1 MAARAELV
9 LKDSNLLL
17 CKSLEVE
24 VVMEVV
30 EVVMEVEVV
39 TGGVRR
45 TFSWCYEPGQ
55 PGPA

>member
-17 CKSLEVE
+17 CKSLEVVE
-24 VVMEVV
+24 VGVVVVV
-30 EVVMEVEVV
+30 EVVEVV
-39 TGGVRR
+39 TGGVRS
-45 TFSWCYEPGQ
+45 TFRWCLEPGQ

>member
-24 VVMEVV
+24 VELVVV
-30 EVVMEVEVV
+30 EVVEVV

-45 TFSWCYEPGQ
+45 TFS
-55 PGPA
+55 